1 MIIIII
7 TIVLILIAAEANSV
21 MDKSSENRFSNPKYN
36 KTTSS
41 GNKWK
46 NGDPEQGER
55 FFLSST
61 VLVGFTDLWHFS
73 QLIFHSSWQLAI
85 AIQTDYILIYFLS
98 IKTIFSLM
106 FEMSYRKGKK

>member
-1 MIIIII
+1 
-7 TIVLILIAAEANSV
+7 
-21 MDKSSENRFSNPKYN
+21 MDLSSEDKFSKTWMN
-36 KTTSS
+36 KNQSWK
-41 GNKWK
+41 NKWK
-46 NGDPEQGER
+46 NGDKEQGEK
-55 FFLSST
+55 FIGSST

-98 IKTIFSLM
+98 IKTLFSLM